1 MSGFLSLTGNTPL
14 LRLER
19 LCPRRD
25 VEIWVKLEQFNPG
38 GSAKDRTAEGLVER
52 AIATGQVSTG
62 QGETPALVESS
73 SGNLGMALARQA
85 LLRGWQFHC
94 VVDPRVNTA
103 TLATIKALGATVHM
117 VEEPDPSTGDWLAA
131 RKKKVAQL
139 LEEIP
144 NAVNLDQYS
153 NTAAFDA
160 HANGTMTEIVR
171 DMGVPDEL
179 YVAVSTTGTIGGCM
193 QHLHD
198 IGADTR
204 VVGVDAEGSVLFGG
218 ERGERYLPGFGAGVV
233 PPLSEDLHP
242 HRVDRIPDV
251 QSIVG
256 ARVLAKKEGI
266 LPGASAGAVIAAILL
281 QVPELPAGTR
291 VAAVLH
297 DAGQN
302 YLDTIYNDD
311 WGRETLGVD
320 INEEVARSGWV

>member
-160 HANGTMTEIVR
+160 HANLSLIHISE
-171 DMGVPDEL
+171 P
-179 YVAVSTTGTIGGCM
+179 
-193 QHLHD
+193 
-198 IGADTR
+198 TR
-204 VVGVDAEGSVLFGG
+204 P
-218 ERGERYLPGFGAGVV
+218 Y
-233 PPLSEDLHP
+233 
-242 HRVDRIPDV
+242 
-251 QSIVG
+251 
-256 ARVLAKKEGI
+256 
-266 LPGASAGAVIAAILL
+266 
-281 QVPELPAGTR
+281 
-291 VAAVLH
+291 
-297 DAGQN
+297 
-302 YLDTIYNDD
+302 
-311 WGRETLGVD
+311 
-320 INEEVARSGWV
+320 